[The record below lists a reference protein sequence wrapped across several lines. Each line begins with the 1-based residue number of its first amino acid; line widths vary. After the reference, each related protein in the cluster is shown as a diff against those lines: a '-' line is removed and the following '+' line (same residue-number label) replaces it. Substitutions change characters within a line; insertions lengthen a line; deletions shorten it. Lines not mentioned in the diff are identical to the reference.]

1 MLDLWLQPV
10 DESSVQWAQSLVR
23 VLDTIE
29 TQRWQRYLTAQAK
42 AQFVVA
48 HVATRQVLSY
58 YDDRDP
64 EAWAFA
70 VGAHGRPEI
79 VDGPSGLRFNISHT
93 EGMVAVLVHGPADC
107 GVDVEYTGRL
117 IDVETVSRRVFTQA
131 EQASIFALP
140 QHAQADQFF
149 RLWTL
154 KEAFI
159 KAKGAGLSLPLQQF
173 SFAFEGEQVR
183 FDCDPSVDPAP
194 TEWRFETHRQSSGHT
209 VSIAVHKPPG
219 TARAPVVIR
228 AL

>member
-10 DESSVQWAQSLVR
+10 DESSVHWAKSLAR
-23 VLDTIE
+23 VLDAIE
-29 TQRWQRYLTAQAK
+29 TQRWQRYLTVQAK

-48 HVATRQVLSY
+48 HVATRQVLSH
-58 YDDRDP
+58 YDDREP

-79 VDGPSGLRFNISHT
+79 VDGPPGLRFNISHT
-93 EGMVAVLVHGPADC
+93 EGMVAVLVHGAADC
-107 GVDVEYTGRL
+107 GVDVERTARPV
-117 IDVETVSRRVFTQA
+117 DVETVSRRVFTQA

-140 QHAQADQFF
+140 QQAQAKQFF

-173 SFAFEGEQVR
+173 SFAFDGEQVR
-183 FDCDPSVDPAP
+183 FDCESTIDPAP
-194 TEWRFETHRQSSGHT
+194 TRWHFETHQQASGHT
-209 VSIAVHKPPG
+209 VSIAVHRPPG
-219 TARAPVVIR
+219 THRAPVVIR